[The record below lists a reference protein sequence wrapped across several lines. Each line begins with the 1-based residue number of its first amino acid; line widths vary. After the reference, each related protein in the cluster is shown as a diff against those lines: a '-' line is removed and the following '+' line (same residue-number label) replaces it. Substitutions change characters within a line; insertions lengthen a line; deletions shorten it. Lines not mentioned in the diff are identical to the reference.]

1 MADFLNLTEL
11 PHVVTDTQDA
21 ARQYLRDIGG
31 HKFCYSCFGLYP
43 VVLSHMAPL
52 GGVSMNDFGDNTL
65 ERLSPFEETLG
76 SRDWF
81 TWQSIYF
88 KTYQIQKPLPE
99 IDATATAGCVTCMLI
114 RDLIIRLTN
123 NAVAFDDPLLF
134 VELVLC
140 RGHALTLVITR
151 GTEEEEEGDVLFF
164 STGPKETQW
173 VLGPYQIYT
182 LPGGQAAQISTDFN
196 TDACFNTIKGWI
208 STCKN
213 VHTICNEAGASTAK
227 SFPKRIISIGSA
239 SNNEIRLMEH
249 DSSSP
254 PPQEPYIALS
264 HCWGKS
270 RPLTL
275 TRDTLAQRK
284 ANIAFQVLPRTFR
297 DAVVITR
304 GLGIRYIWIDSLCI
318 IQNDTQDWEIE
329 AAKMSSIYSDAELVL
344 SATGSGGSTAGVLQN
359 RKPFLTW
366 TGSYPKDKPF
376 HIYGRETIQ
385 HDAFGWGEDERD
397 MVKGSTN
404 LPSEGNPHFTR
415 NFPLMTRAWCFQ
427 ERLLATAILHFT
439 KDEIVFDCLT
449 AMECECGTLTRHQ
462 GDSHLALRRIIKTGH
477 KYVSGLTSLSQG
489 LVNPYDSQNSDA
501 VEEPG
506 FPDGFVEHHERW
518 RDLIVQYSQKGITVT
533 TDRLPAVGGLALRW
547 SNDLTGRYLAG
558 LWEKD
563 VLRGLRWWPSEAE
576 TDLGEDPPYVAPTW
590 SWVNARRGV
599 TWGTQGF
606 EGTLSFIKIDL
617 SRTQCHP
624 KGLNPYGEVDYG
636 YIFLTGRI
644 MEIDFSIAGNMV
656 WLEKL
661 DEKVNL
667 RHPDSISGLQKLGKC
682 KLYCLRLC
690 TKIGTGN
697 AWDDDFA
704 LVLKEAVGKDLAR
717 QPKQVREF
725 PNVYQRVGLW
735 TAYRVRSWNHAQD
748 SVKEDL
754 YLI

>member
-1 MADFLNLTEL
+1 MADFLNLSEL
-11 PHVVTDTQDA
+11 PYVVTDTQDA
-21 ARQYLRDIGG
+21 ARQYLRGISG
-31 HKFCYSCFGLYP
+31 HRFCYSCFGLYP
-43 VVLSHMAPL
+43 VVLSHVAPL
-52 GGVSMNDFGDNTL
+52 GGISVNDFGDNTL
-65 ERLSPFEETLG
+65 ERLSPFEATLG

-81 TWQSIYF
+81 TWQFIYF

-99 IDATATAGCVTCMLI
+99 IDATATTGCVTCMLI
-114 RDLIIRLTN
+114 KDLIIRLTN

-140 RGHALTLVITR
+140 RGHALTLAITR
-151 GTEEEEEGDVLFF
+151 GTEEDEEGDVLFF
-164 STGPKETQW
+164 STGPKETER
-173 VLGPYQIYT
+173 VFGPYHIYT
-182 LPGGQAAQISTDFN
+182 LL
-196 TDACFNTIKGWI
+196 
-208 STCKN
+208 
-213 VHTICNEAGASTAK
+213 VK
-227 SFPKRIISIGSA
+227 SFPKRIISIGPA
-239 SNNEIRLMEH
+239 SNNEIRVVEH
-249 DSSSP
+249 DDSSP

-275 TRDTLAQRK
+275 TRDTMAQRK
-284 ANIAFQVLPRTFR
+284 ANIPFEALPRTFR
-297 DAVVITR
+297 DAVLITR

-329 AAKMSSIYSDAELVL
+329 AAKMSSIYSGAELVL
-344 SATGSGGSTAGVLQN
+344 SATGSGDSTAGVLQN

-376 HIYGRETIQ
+376 HIYGRQIIQ
-385 HDAFGWGEDERD
+385 HDAFGWGQDERE

-404 LPSEGNPHFTR
+404 LATKSRPLSSGD
-415 NFPLMTRAWCFQ
+415 FPLMTRAWCFQ

-449 AMECECGTLTRHQ
+449 SMECECGTLTRHE

-489 LVNPYDSQNSDA
+489 LVNPYVIQNSEA
-501 VEEPG
+501 VEEPD

-547 SNDLTGRYLAG
+547 CNDLTGRYLAG

-563 VLRGLRWWPSEAE
+563 LLRGLRWWPSEAQ
-576 TDLGEDPPYVAPTW
+576 TDLDEDPPYVAPTW

-599 TWGTQGF
+599 TWGTQSF
-606 EGTLSFIKIDL
+606 EGTLSFINIDL
-617 SRTQCHP
+617 SRTQCHLG
-624 KGLNPYGEVDYG
+624 GLNPYGQVDYG
-636 YIFLTGRI
+636 YIFLTGRV
-644 MEIDFSIAGNMV
+644 MEVDFSVDRTMISLKKLGDQYT
-656 WLEKL
+656 LE
-661 DEKVNL
+661 N
-667 RHPDSISGLQKLGKC
+667 PDSTSGLQKLGNC

-697 AWDDDFA
+697 AWDDDYA
-704 LVLKEAVGKDLAR
+704 LVLKRAQGKDLAI
-717 QPKQVREF
+717 QPKEVREC

-748 SVKEDL
+748 SVKEDM